1 MSAKEL
7 TYFILKCIDCN
18 RIDDFFNSE
27 NYNSELDGYS
37 IEGAFVSRVYL
48 EAVKENLVV
57 PTSKGIP
64 GIPLF
69 PVLMQW
75 FVKNFGLPENFSH
88 CREKPETHL

>member
-27 NYNSELDGYS
+27 NYNSELDGYI

-48 EAVKENLVV
+48 EAVKEN
-57 PTSKGIP
+57 
-64 GIPLF
+64 
-69 PVLMQW
+69 
-75 FVKNFGLPENFSH
+75 PENFSH
-88 CREKPETHL
+88 CREKPKTHL